1 MARYGQKTLEFI
13 DQLTSLSHLLPSLI
27 FFLHSNLWHRI
38 LHCFPLGCVLWPV
51 GIHCSGWSL
60 CGWQWILRVHMVV
73 LAYTPYIDETWHQRG
88 WGVLSQL
95 FCVYAHL
102 WYIFFFLLALK
113 ARVYMWA
120 AAWMVS
126 VPWLDDLFH
135 VFLLP
140 FALFPFLN
148 YSVFSSESVEPAPHF
163 HSSILLKPRTRRL
176 PYLSTETQ
184 LKSTEI
190 KKMPG
195 VWRGWCFSQ
204 RCRFVL
210 LMAAL
215 FGNHYKTR
223 CNQWSCISI
232 LVVTA
237 ATPPLQHKHTWN
249 SFITQSV

>member
-1 MARYGQKTLEFI
+1 MNLMSAYACLSLHALHRW
-13 DQLTSLSHLLPSLI
+13 DMTSERLRCAVST
-27 FFLHSNLWHRI
+27 
-38 LHCFPLGCVLWPV
+38 VLCL
-51 GIHCSGWSL
+51 CSFV
-60 CGWQWILRVHMVV
+60 I
-73 LAYTPYIDETWHQRG
+73 YI
-88 WGVLSQL
+88 
-95 FCVYAHL
+95 
-102 WYIFFFLLALK
+102 FFLLALK

-120 AAWMVS
+120 AAWMVC

-148 YSVFSSESVEPAPHF
+148 YSAFSSESVEPAPHF
-163 HSSILLKPRTRRL
+163 HSSIPLKPRTRCL

-237 ATPPLQHKHTWN
+237 ATPPLQHKHTRS
-249 SFITQSV
+249 SFFPQSV

>member
-1 MARYGQKTLEFI
+1 
-13 DQLTSLSHLLPSLI
+13 
-27 FFLHSNLWHRI
+27 
-38 LHCFPLGCVLWPV
+38 
-51 GIHCSGWSL
+51 
-60 CGWQWILRVHMVV
+60 MVV
-73 LAYTPYIDETWHQRG
+73 LALHRWDMTSERLRCAVSTVLCLRSFVIYI
-88 WGVLSQL
+88 
-95 FCVYAHL
+95 
-102 WYIFFFLLALK
+102 FFLLALK

-120 AAWMVS
+120 AAWMVC

-148 YSVFSSESVEPAPHF
+148 YSAFSSESVEPAPHF
-163 HSSILLKPRTRRL
+163 HSSIPLKPRTRRL

-237 ATPPLQHKHTWN
+237 ATPPLQHKHTELVLSSKCLSHPLALFTIAGWLLGLVR
-249 SFITQSV
+249 SKLDFCCVCLLKIMST